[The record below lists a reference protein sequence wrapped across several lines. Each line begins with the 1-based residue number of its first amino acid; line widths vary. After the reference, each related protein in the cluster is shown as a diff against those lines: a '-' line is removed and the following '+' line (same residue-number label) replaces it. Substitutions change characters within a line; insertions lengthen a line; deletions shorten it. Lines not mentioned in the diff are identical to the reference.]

1 MPEQFADVH
10 VALWVLCGWSSYFF
24 YIPIVFLVYT
34 LIDLTTVNYLFL
46 EEKKINTNTHLVLSI
61 YDLLFGM
68 C

>member
-1 MPEQFADVH
+1 MWH
-10 VALWVLCGWSSYFF
+10 CGCCVGGHLIFF
-24 YIPIVFLVYT
+24 YVPIVFLVYT

-46 EEKKINTNTHLVLSI
+46 EEKKINANTHLVLSI